1 MNAAQTDSI
10 PHGGSGIVIRSITGE
25 SPWRWL
31 ALAWRQI
38 WQAPAVSLG
47 YGAAFALA
55 SAGLAALL
63 VWLEAFPL
71 ILPLAGGFLL
81 LGPMLAV
88 GLYETARRL
97 VEGEP
102 VTPRAVILVRT
113 AAPTQ
118 LAFMGVV
125 LLLIYF
131 AWIRLAMLLFALI
144 NGINASIPPIE
155 DFLTDL
161 VFTWD
166 GLVLLVSGSIVGGIL
181 AFIIFAITAISIPLM
196 MRRDVDA
203 VTAAL
208 ASIEA
213 VRKNPGPMI
222 QWAWLILMLTAFG
235 VATAFIGLIVTFPLL
250 GLATWHAYRELVEP
264 ASATGDNGA

>member
-1 MNAAQTDSI
+1 MNAVKTDSL
-10 PHGGSGIVIRSITGE
+10 PHSDSGIVIRRITGE

-38 WQAPAVSLG
+38 WRAPAITLG
-47 YGAAFALA
+47 YGAAFAVA

-97 VEGEP
+97 VEGEA
-102 VTPRAVILVRT
+102 VTLRAAILVRT

-131 AWIRLAMLLFALI
+131 AWIRLAMLLFALV
-144 NGINASIPPIE
+144 NGINASIPPFE
-155 DFLTDL
+155 EFLTSL
-161 VFTWD
+161 FFTWD
-166 GLVLLVSGSIVGGIL
+166 GIILLVSGSIVGGIL

-208 ASIEA
+208 ARVEA
-213 VRKNPGPMI
+213 IRKNPGPMI
-222 QWAWLILMLTAFG
+222 LWAWLILLLTAFG
-235 VATAFIGLIVTFPLL
+235 VATAFVGLVVTFPLV
-250 GLATWHAYRELVEP
+250 GMATWHAYRELVEP
-264 ASATGDNGA
+264 ARGNGT